1 MSWSK
6 LSGNIGWFNRRV
18 LLIILVLSLIVLIAG
33 CTNGQGGNGTVTGT
47 ISKNQPVKLESV
59 LYQLTQSTQPNEF
72 ATERGLYVKNGKVRV
87 VIELENKTGTI
98 PAGYGIVEETRYDGL
113 VQAMV
118 PINRLIEVSREQGVK
133 VVRVPNKPVL
143 NTGVIAGKTAILP
156 KEGGKK

>member
-1 MSWSK
+1 MSWLK

-18 LLIILVLSLIVLIAG
+18 LLIILVLSLIILIAG
-33 CTNGQGGNGTVTGT
+33 CTNEPGGNGKVNLT
-47 ISKNQPVKLESV
+47 KNQPVKLESV

-118 PINRLIEVSREQGVK
+118 PINSLIGISRVQGVK
-133 VVRVPNKPVL
+133 VVRVPQKPVL
-143 NTGVIAGKTAILP
+143 NTGVIAGKTAVLP

>member
-1 MSWSK
+1 MSWLK
-6 LSGNIGWFNRRV
+6 LSGDIGRFNRRV
-18 LLIILVLSLIVLIAG
+18 ILIILVLSLIVLIAG
-33 CTNGQGGNGTVTGT
+33 CTNEQGGNGTVTGT
-47 ISKNQPVKLESV
+47 ISKNQPGNLESV

-72 ATERGLYVKNGKVRV
+72 AKERGLYVKNGKVRV

-98 PAGYGIVEETRYDGL
+98 PPGYGIVEETRYDGL

-118 PINRLIEVSREQGVK
+118 PINRLIEISREQGVK

-143 NTGVIAGKTAILP
+143 NTGVIAGKTSVLP